1 MKTKDRLEFTATIF
15 TVANNK
21 PTDDLNEAQA
31 YIDSQGLDELTGN
44 NSEVLLKEDAY
55 YDAQEIKQD
64 YFESADSDNDNV
76 ISDVDE
82 EQVITDITNGTTNT
96 SADNGTDDSNG
107 GTTGGNSGS
116 GGNVFEGV

>member
-1 MKTKDRLEFTATIF
+1 MKTKDRLEFTVTKF

-21 PTDDLNEAQA
+21 TTDDLNVAQA
-31 YIDSQGLDELTGN
+31 YIDSQGLDELTGD

-76 ISDVDE
+76 ISDSDE
-82 EQVITDITNGTTNT
+82 EQVITDITNGSTNT
-96 SADNGTDDSNG
+96 SADNGTDETEG
-107 GTTGGNSGS
+107 GTTGNSGS
-116 GGNVFEGV
+116 GTNTFQGV